1 MSESDSLKDYAPLL
15 MMTKVMLFLFSKLPG
30 LSRRGAEVARVTKK
44 QNPKHRE
51 CNVSGDEKRVQ
62 SKDE

>member
-1 MSESDSLKDYAPLL
+1 
-15 MMTKVMLFLFSKLPG
+15 MLFLFSKLPG
-30 LSRRGAEVARVTKK
+30 LSRRDAEVARVTKK

-62 SKDE
+62 SKDEWKEKR